1 MFPVGFCELKITHV
15 HPLLTILFKNVLRTF
30 EAGILKIFKNI
41 QSQPKNQTFLE
52 KKKECSHLFITSLS
66 TTQIIYQL
74 FSYC

>member
-52 KKKECSHLFITSLS
+52 KKKSVATCL
-66 TTQIIYQL
+66 
-74 FSYC
+74 